1 MGKEFILTESEK
13 QRIRGLYMLS
23 EAEGYTFD
31 EPKDLSAMFNGDKT
45 TSDTVEK
52 FLRDIKNDL
61 VSHMTTTTNSNYTIV
76 INYSDKGKTNLGE
89 DRAKFVENS
98 IMKVFPKETKSGV
111 LKIELK
117 KSQEDSDK
125 ISITLEGNENEFACG
140 KKITVSSDAPQASD
154 FLYVHKDTFGGREG
168 VTGIIF
174 DGQKIPDRPAI
185 KYTESGDYEYYPYF
199 VTGYK
204 ADEPEYMLYQLCLTS
219 IFRKN
224 PESVAFSGL
233 KMVERRTIPFNIVKS
248 ITKDKYKQAVDLVFS
263 DKNLVDKVNP
273 KLVEHLKNFINQYP
287 KEGKLGDNEAM
298 NFNNLLPPQL
308 IPMENKDAALKIKE
322 NKPFQ
327 ICVFS
332 PLGRVQCEIV
342 PMCEK
347 VS

>member
-1 MGKEFILTESEK
+1 MGKEFILSESERR
-13 QRIRGLYMLS
+13 RIRNLYMLVEEES
-23 EAEGYTFD
+23 TYTFD
-31 EPKDLSAMFNGDKT
+31 EPKDLTAMFSGDKT
-45 TSDTVEK
+45 TSDTAEK
-52 FLRDIKNDL
+52 FFREIKNDL
-61 VSHMTTTTNSNYTIV
+61 IDHMDKTTNSNYTIV
-76 INYSDKGKTNLGE
+76 IDYSDKGKTGLGE
-89 DRAKFVENS
+89 DRAKFIENT
-98 IMKVFPKETKSGV
+98 INKVFSKETNSGV
-111 LKIELK
+111 LKVEMK
-117 KSQEDSDK
+117 KSTEDTDK
-125 ISITLEGNENEFACG
+125 ISITLKGSENQFDCG
-140 KKITVSSDAPQASD
+140 KIISVSADAPSAKD
-154 FLYVHKDTFGGREG
+154 FLYVHTETFGGREG
-168 VTGIIF
+168 ISGIKV

-224 PESVAFSGL
+224 NDSVAFSGL

-248 ITKDKYKQAVDLVFS
+248 ITKDRYKQAIDLVFS
-263 DKNLVDKVNP
+263 DKSLVDKVNP
-273 KLVEHLKNFINQYP
+273 KLVEHLKNFVNQYP

-308 IPMENKDAALKIKE
+308 IPMENKDAALEIKE

-342 PMCEK
+342 PICK
-347 VS
+347 